1 MGADKMRKEVR
12 GEVSEEKEDPY
23 YPPQS
28 ETDDPDLAAKVSR
41 VLKMFNA
48 SDLDDIIKVV
58 PISSMRKIKSKTRV
72 HTGGDDILGVAPPNF
87 DHDTGLDST
96 REDNFPIDMQIINE
110 DRYGQSDH
118 EPSGLNIK
126 RYGAEKIET
135 ENEALKGLDD
145 EIERIS
151 QTLVD
156 NARLLDKE
164 RELQEVL
171 AKMTNVQREKL
182 MKIKEVMDD
191 HRAKEMGL
199 SRKEVKINDMLKR
212 AQKQKIHHLKELQNL
227 AEKHINE
234 IDAGGNYN
242 GGSYNDGGYNGGNYN
257 GGIYNDG
264 GYNGG
269 NYNGGKRYNSEQ
281 KVVHGGTRNVD
292 SDLYLDPEYKYI
304 SKRGYDVMPV
314 KKIKSIKKLKS
325 VLKLTEEQ
333 ASRLAQWQQARNVD
347 PRYMPA

>member
-12 GEVSEEKEDPY
+12 GEVSEETEDPY

-58 PISSMRKIKSKTRV
+58 PISSMRKIKSKTKV
-72 HTGGDDILGVAPPNF
+72 SPLTMGHSIGNNMIDVDYNLVP
-87 DHDTGLDST
+87 DTGLVSS
-96 REDNFPIDMQIINE
+96 REDNFPIDMKIINE
-110 DRYGQSDH
+110 KRYGSSDH
-118 EPSGLNIK
+118 MPSGLNIK
-126 RYGAEKIET
+126 RYGADKTET
-135 ENEALKGLDD
+135 ENQALKGLDD

-171 AKMTNVQREKL
+171 AKMMNVQREKL

-257 GGIYNDG
+257 GGTYNGGSYNDG
-264 GYNGG
+264 
-269 NYNGGKRYNSEQ
+269 
-281 KVVHGGTRNVD
+281 
-292 SDLYLDPEYKYI
+292 
-304 SKRGYDVMPV
+304 
-314 KKIKSIKKLKS
+314 
-325 VLKLTEEQ
+325 
-333 ASRLAQWQQARNVD
+333 
-347 PRYMPA
+347 

>member
-1 MGADKMRKEVR
+1 
-12 GEVSEEKEDPY
+12 
-23 YPPQS
+23 
-28 ETDDPDLAAKVSR
+28 
-41 VLKMFNA
+41 
-48 SDLDDIIKVV
+48 
-58 PISSMRKIKSKTRV
+58 MRKIKSKTKVYSR
-72 HTGGDDILGVAPPNF
+72 GDNILEPEPIEPDAE
-87 DHDTGLDST
+87 LDSA
-96 REDNFPIDMQIINE
+96 RGNNFPLSMEIIND
-110 DRYGQSDH
+110 DRYGLSDH
-118 EPSGLNIK
+118 EPSGPGLNIK

-135 ENEALKGLDD
+135 ENAALKGLDD

-171 AKMTNVQREKL
+171 NKMMNVQREKL

-191 HRAKEMGL
+191 HRAKEMEL
-199 SRKEVKINDMLKR
+199 SRKEVQINEMLKK
-212 AQKQKIHHLKELQNL
+212 AQQQKIHHLKELQNL

-234 IDAGGNYN
+234 IDAGGTYN
-242 GGSYNDGGYNGGNYN
+242 DGSYNVGNYNDGGYNVRKSYKPGL
-257 GGIYNDG
+257 
-264 GYNGG
+264 
-269 NYNGGKRYNSEQ
+269 
-281 KVVHGGTRNVD
+281 KVVHGGNVP

-325 VLKLTEEQ
+325 VLKLTDEQ
-333 ASRLAQWQQARNVD
+333 AARLSQWQQARNVD

>member
-1 MGADKMRKEVR
+1 MIDV
-12 GEVSEEKEDPY
+12 D
-23 YPPQS
+23 QN
-28 ETDDPDLAAKVSR
+28 L
-41 VLKMFNA
+41 
-48 SDLDDIIKVV
+48 V
-58 PISSMRKIKSKTRV
+58 P
-72 HTGGDDILGVAPPNF
+72 
-87 DHDTGLDST
+87 DTGLVSS
-96 REDNFPIDMQIINE
+96 REDNFPIDMPIINGIK
-110 DRYGQSDH
+110 RYGSSDH
-118 EPSGLNIK
+118 RPSGLNIK
-126 RYGAEKIET
+126 RYGADKIET
-135 ENEALKGLDD
+135 ENQALKGLDD

-171 AKMTNVQREKL
+171 AKMMNVQREKL

-242 GGSYNDGGYNGGNYN
+242 GGSYNDGGYNGGTYN
-257 GGIYNDG
+257 GGSYTDG
-264 GYNGG
+264 RILNGVG
-269 NYNGGKRYNSEQ
+269 SHGSSGLNIVAGGPMS
-281 KVVHGGTRNVD
+281 
-292 SDLYLDPEYKYI
+292 SDLYLDPAFKYI
-304 SKRGYDVMPV
+304 SKKGYNVMPV

-325 VLKLTEEQ
+325 VLVSLDNKNTC
-333 ASRLAQWQQARNVD
+333 D
-347 PRYMPA
+347 